1 MPANLTPQ
9 YNKAEQEYRQLTD
22 PAARLEKLREMLRL
36 LPKHKG
42 TEKLQAELRQKI
54 SRTRDEAE
62 GGKAS
67 GARGG
72 LSYKVPREG
81 AGQLV
86 LLGGPNAGKSA
97 LLAAVTHA
105 HPEVAA
111 YPFTTRVPQP
121 GMMAWQDVQV
131 QLVDLP
137 PITRDFLEP
146 WVINIIRAADGA
158 LLLADLSDDDGPDAV
173 DAVRER
179 LEALHTP
186 VVWEWPDDL
195 EDEATIPI
203 RTQVIA
209 TKADAPGADDR
220 LSMLEEWLS
229 GRYPITS
236 VSTVTGEGL
245 ETLRTAAYDQLGVI
259 RVYTKVPGKPVDR
272 NRPFTVASGST
283 VEDLAH
289 EIHRDLASRL
299 KFARIWGTGV
309 YDGQT
314 VRRDHVLADA
324 DVIELHE

>member
-22 PAARLEKLREMLRL
+22 PASKLEKLREMLRL

-54 SRTRDEAE
+54 SRARDDAE
-62 GGKAS
+62 GGRGS
-67 GARGG
+67 GSKGG

-86 LLGGPNAGKSA
+86 LLGGPNVGKSA
-97 LLAAVTHA
+97 LLAALTNA
-105 HPEVAA
+105 RPEVAP
-111 YPFTTRVPQP
+111 YPFTTRAPQP
-121 GMMAWQDVQV
+121 GMMPWRDVRV

-146 WVINIIRAADGA
+146 WMTNIIRAADGA
-158 LLLADLSDDDGPDAV
+158 LLLADLSDDDGPDAL

-186 VVWEWPDDL
+186 LVGQWPEDL
-195 EDEATIPI
+195 EDEATIPLQT
-203 RTQVIA
+203 RVVA
-209 TKADAPGADDR
+209 TKVDAAGSEDR
-220 LSMLEEWLS
+220 LALLEEWLG
-229 GRYPITS
+229 GRYPVTAI
-236 VSTVTGEGL
+236 STTTGEGL
-245 ETLRTAAYDQLGVI
+245 ETLRGVAYDQLGVI
-259 RVYTKVPGKPVDR
+259 RVYTKVPGKAVDR
-272 NRPFTVASGST
+272 TRPFTVTAGST
-283 VEDLAH
+283 IEDLAH

-314 VRRDHVLADA
+314 VRRDHVLQDA
-324 DVIELHE
+324 DVVELHE